1 MPITENYFLFQV
13 QAKWFGPSEVEEAIE
28 QIDGVLEACVWVSI
42 LTYFTLEKKNLVH

>member
-28 QIDGVLEACVWVSI
+28 QIDGVLEACVWVC
-42 LTYFTLEKKNLVH
+42 TYFKIFVGDSNLE